1 MIIFSFRVKWQ
12 CSLHCLIILCCFFT
26 FFVPGQGQ
34 NPFDIKSRLGTTIA
48 DSLTQKADTFSL
60 DEHVSFVEKRQIALI
75 NENPFNVSHIPIR
88 KKKKEEP
95 VRVQAKEDTV
105 SISQPLNAFQ
115 KKVNGFAKKFLFW
128 FFLIQLLLITS
139 ILGINREFIK
149 KINRSISNDNFSKL
163 VSRDYNGG
171 YDALFAIM
179 YLLFILSLTIFIYLA
194 TWHFY
199 GIGSFYNFML
209 LLFSVTGVYLFRH
222 IFLGFMGFVFPFTKT
237 ISYYNFMIILFN
249 SFLGL
254 VLIPV
259 NVLMAYSPSYIGG
272 IAVYVGIVL
281 VIVMYLL
288 RFLRGS
294 LHAYTFIRNH
304 IFHFFLYLCT
314 CEIAPIFILVRF
326 LSNSFSN

>member
-1 MIIFSFRVKWQ
+1 MKQRLIYSLIVISCCFSFFAQ
-12 CSLHCLIILCCFFT
+12 
-26 FFVPGQGQ
+26 GQGL
-34 NPFDIKSRLGTTIA
+34 NPFDIKSRIGTVVA
-48 DSLTQKADTFSL
+48 DSLTNDADTFSL
-60 DEHVSFVEKRQIALI
+60 DTHVSFVEKRQIDLI

-88 KKKKEEP
+88 RSKKSVDAQIDSKNKSLEKKPNNE
-95 VRVQAKEDTV
+95 
-105 SISQPLNAFQ
+105 FQ
-115 KKVNGFAKKFLFW
+115 KQVKSGGKKFLFW

-149 KINRSISNDNFSKL
+149 KINRSISNDNFAKL
-163 VSRDYNGG
+163 VSRDYNSG

-194 TWHFY
+194 ISQFY
-199 GIGSFYNFML
+199 GISGFSIFMIL
-209 LLFSVTGVYLFRH
+209 LPSVTGVYLFRH

-249 SFLGL
+249 SFLGIL
-254 VLIPV
+254 LIPV
-259 NVLMAYSPSYIGG
+259 NVLMAYSPTFIAN
-272 IAVYVGIVL
+272 IAVYVGIIL
-281 VIVMYLL
+281 VVIMYLL

-294 LHAYTFIRNH
+294 LHAYTYIRNH
-304 IFHFFLYLCT
+304 VFHFFLYLCA